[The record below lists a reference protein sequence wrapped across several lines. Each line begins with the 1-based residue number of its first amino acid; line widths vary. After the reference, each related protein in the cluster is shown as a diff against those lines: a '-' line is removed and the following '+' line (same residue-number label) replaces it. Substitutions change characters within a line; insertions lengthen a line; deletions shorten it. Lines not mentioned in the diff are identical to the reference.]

1 MEGGGSSSDRFLTE
15 TPTWEV
21 AAVFFALVVH
31 SLLLELGIHHASHVI
46 FFFRLN
52 RISFHNILFDR
63 YSFHATLVS
72 KKIVR

>member
-1 MEGGGSSSDRFLTE
+1 MEGGGSSSDRFLSE

-21 AAVFFALVVH
+21 EAVCFALVVH

-52 RISFHNILFDR
+52 RISFHTILFDR
-63 YSFHATLVS
+63 SRFHTTLVS

>member
-1 MEGGGSSSDRFLTE
+1 MEGDGSSSDRFLSE

-21 AAVFFALVVH
+21 AAVCFAFVVH

-52 RISFHNILFDR
+52 RISFHTILFDR
-63 YSFHATLVS
+63 SRFHTTLVS
-72 KKIVR
+72 KNIVR